1 MILTLAGDVSKR
13 LHYNNEA
20 IKFWNQAFE
29 IDPEI
34 IDTRYSLVSL
44 HTEQGNNEETIKIL
58 EQIILWNNERRFD
71 IENKWIIKEIKKL
84 KGNI

>member
-1 MILTLAGDVSKR
+1 M
-13 LHYNNEA
+13 
-20 IKFWNQAFE
+20 
-29 IDPEI
+29 

-44 HTEQGNNEETIKIL
+44 HTEQGNNEEAIKIL